1 MVEIFNQSSVLSLLD
16 YDKTQWDANS
26 VIIFK
31 PNGLNFIILSLTVL
45 MNLFTVPETK
55 QYSRL
60 TLYSSRRSK
69 SQYIIHTVYSG
80 VPSQDAI
87 ILKESLLTGSG
98 ICLYKARL
106 K

>member
-1 MVEIFNQSSVLSLLD
+1 MPQGDSVCILKIVTEEKFVSSASVLFYHRIVVEILNQSSVLSLLD
-16 YDKTQWDANS
+16 YYKTHWDANS

-69 SQYIIHTVYSG
+69 G
-80 VPSQDAI
+80 
-87 ILKESLLTGSG
+87 
-98 ICLYKARL
+98 
-106 K
+106 